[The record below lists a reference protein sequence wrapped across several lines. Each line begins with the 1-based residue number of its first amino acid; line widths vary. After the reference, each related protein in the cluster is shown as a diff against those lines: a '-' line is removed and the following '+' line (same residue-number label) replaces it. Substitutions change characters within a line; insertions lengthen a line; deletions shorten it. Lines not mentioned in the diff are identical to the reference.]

1 MAGEEY
7 KAIYRRF
14 VEEVVNGGNFDII
27 DELYAPD
34 YVDHAAP
41 PGAPGGTAGVKAI
54 MGMFRTAF
62 PDVHFTI
69 QLMVAEGDIVA
80 TFVSGEG
87 TNDGPFMGRP
97 ASGKHAKWNSTGF
110 FRVRDGRIVEH
121 WGVPDLLAIMTQIG
135 AIGGPGAGH

>member
-1 MAGEEY
+1 MAGEEA

-14 VEEVVNGGNFDII
+14 VEEVVNNGHFEVV
-27 DELYAPD
+27 DELYSPE

-41 PGAPGGTAGVKAI
+41 PGAPGGLAGVKAV

-69 QLMVAEGDIVA
+69 QLMVAEGDVVA

-87 TNDGPFMGRP
+87 TQNGPFMGLP
-97 ASGKHAKWNSTGF
+97 PSGKHAKWNSTGF
-110 FRVRDGRIVEH
+110 FRVANGKIVEH
-121 WGVPDLLAIMTQIG
+121 WGVPDLLGILNQIG
-135 AIGGPGAGH
+135 AGPAHH

>member
-1 MAGEEY
+1 MAGEDN

-14 VEEVVNGGNFDII
+14 VEEVVNQGHFNVV

-41 PGAPGGTAGVKAI
+41 PGAPGGLMGVKMI

-69 QLMVAEGDIVA
+69 IQMVAEGDMVA
-80 TFVSGEG
+80 TFVTGEG
-87 TNDGPFMGRP
+87 TNNGPFMGRP

-110 FRVRDGRIVEH
+110 FRVKDGRIVEH
-121 WGVPDLLAIMTQIG
+121 WGVPDLLAIMSQIG
-135 AIGGPGAGH
+135 AIPH

>member
-1 MAGEEY
+1 MAGEEN

-14 VEEVVNGGNFDII
+14 VEEVVNSGHFDVV
-27 DELYAPD
+27 DQLYAPD

-41 PGAPGGTAGVKAI
+41 PGAPAGTAGVKAV

-69 QLMVAEGDIVA
+69 VQMVGEGDMVG
-80 TFVSGEG
+80 TYVTGEG
-87 TNDGPFMGRP
+87 TQNGPFMGFP
-97 ASGKHAKWNSTGF
+97 PSGKHVRWASTGF

-121 WGVPDLLAIMTQIG
+121 WGVPDLLGIMTQIG
-135 AIGGPGAGH
+135 AIPHQG